1 MIMKKSFFALLSV
14 ALLTISGITK
24 ASAQEN
30 NNESTGIEQQR
41 IGQWVI
47 TREYTVTRDDD
58 NGTSEKSA
66 VKYDISFGH
75 GFEAHFPIYYMGFSG
90 FMQDGPFSMQFHDIE
105 LDEAKSWE
113 WGIYLPLDAV
123 RLGSDHV
130 GLGFAFGFGR
140 TMYKFASPNYF
151 FTSRM
156 LTGERTTSF
165 ATLSNAGAYDETW
178 FRYWTFKLP
187 VQLEFQTSDDGFF
200 FTVGPELEYRFSPA
214 SRGRQY
220 GKRKETITNSI
231 SMHPLNVNLMAQV
244 GFNNVSIMA
253 KTSLIELFAN
263 STTPSPYSPGSQ
275 VWPVSVCLGLTF

>member
-1 MIMKKSFFALLSV
+1 MKKTVIALLSA
-14 ALLTISGITK
+14 ALLTTLGVVET
-24 ASAQEN
+24 SAQEN
-30 NNESTGIEQQR
+30 DKSETEVEQRR

-47 TREYTVTRDDD
+47 TREYSITRNDEE
-58 NGTSEKSA
+58 GISEKKNVS
-66 VKYDISFGH
+66 YDISYGH
-75 GFEAHFPIYYMGFSG
+75 GFSAHIPFYYMGFSG
-90 FMQDGPFSMQFHDIE
+90 FFQNGPFSMKYHDIG

-113 WGIYLPLDAV
+113 WGIYLPMEAV
-123 RLGSDHV
+123 RLGSDHI

-156 LTGERTTSF
+156 PTGERATSF
-165 ATLSNAGAYDETW
+165 ATLSNADAYDETW

-220 GKRKETITNSI
+220 GKCKETITNSI
-231 SMHPLNVNLMAQV
+231 SMHPLNVNLMAQM

-263 STTPSPYSPGSQ
+263 STTPSPYSPGAQ